1 MCCRKQTDCNDTNG
15 GGNSQE
21 SEQGHSHNFSTEVK
35 NESKGP
41 QWNYNTLSQATH
53 SFCWMKCKS
62 VVFLGEYGFTAD
74 HHLPENHLQIWCDD
88 TVGWCKNCL
97 IYSCNMQHILQT
109 LTNTVHNRSQH
120 FSWVHFLL
128 RQWVRWIFQTKS
140 FCFSFP
146 SFYAAAEKAGA
157 VRRCHFSLWIY
168 DTSIF
173 LKHPTF
179 AGQSATADWLMTQ
192 ISFHCRL
199 VKICTQLCFKDWVI
213 QRCGHIEIN

>member
-1 MCCRKQTDCNDTNG
+1 M
-15 GGNSQE
+15 
-21 SEQGHSHNFSTEVK
+21 
-35 NESKGP
+35 
-41 QWNYNTLSQATH
+41 
-53 SFCWMKCKS
+53 
-62 VVFLGEYGFTAD
+62 AD
-74 HHLPENHLQIWCDD
+74 HHLPGNHLQIWCDH

-97 IYSCNMQHILQT
+97 IYSCNVQHILQT
-109 LTNTVHNRSQH
+109 LTNTVNNRSQH

-140 FCFSFP
+140 FWFSFP
-146 SFYAAAEKAGA
+146 SVISLAFHDNPPKKAVGFYAAAEKAGA
-157 VRRCHFSLWIY
+157 IWRCHFSLWIY

-179 AGQSATADWLMTQ
+179 AVQSATADWLMTE
-192 ISFHCRL
+192 ISFRCRL